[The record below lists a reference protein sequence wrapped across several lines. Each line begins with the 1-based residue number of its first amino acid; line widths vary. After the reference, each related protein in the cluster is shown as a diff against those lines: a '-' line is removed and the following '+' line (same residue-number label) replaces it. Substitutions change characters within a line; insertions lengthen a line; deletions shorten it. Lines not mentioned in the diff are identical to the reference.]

1 MSDNNTY
8 ETETIA
14 VLAGGGILL
23 LFTAYLT
30 HIYSDPSN
38 YWTYTSAVY
47 ISWFLGFSG
56 IILLPLDVAF
66 AKTLP
71 VEKNPLLEPWRFVFW
86 TTFWLAWVIDP
97 LLQSYHDNGSYS
109 IQGKICGA
117 LKQNLYF
124 YIAIVGLVIAAFVV
138 ISIVETEIDVDTFL
152 EVLVDLGTIY
162 GMFSC
167 TVV

>member
-30 HIYSDPSN
+30 RIYSDPSN

-86 TTFWLAWVIDP
+86 TTLD
-97 LLQSYHDNGSYS
+97 
-109 IQGKICGA
+109 
-117 LKQNLYF
+117 
-124 YIAIVGLVIAAFVV
+124 FVP
-138 ISIVETEIDVDTFL
+138 FFG
-152 EVLVDLGTIY
+152 VLVLFTSPKMSTRQIA
-162 GMFSC
+162 C
-167 TVV
+167 Q

>member
-56 IILLPLDVAF
+56 IILLFENSRELKLYNV
-66 AKTLP
+66 T
-71 VEKNPLLEPWRFVFW
+71 R
-86 TTFWLAWVIDP
+86 
-97 LLQSYHDNGSYS
+97 
-109 IQGKICGA
+109 KI
-117 LKQNLYF
+117 
-124 YIAIVGLVIAAFVV
+124 
-138 ISIVETEIDVDTFL
+138 EI
-152 EVLVDLGTIY
+152 
-162 GMFSC
+162 
-167 TVV
+167 